1 MMEFGD
7 NYMAY
12 LPNTN
17 GGNYGVSYQRQDNRG
32 LHPVN
37 GQSALM
43 NADQAMHNNGEY
55 FRPGDRSGLNTSDP
69 RFAAKYGNP
78 YLRDPRNSD
87 VNGVRRGM
95 IAPGNELDGVQG
107 VSPVQS
113 PHRAP
118 NPMGGGGRQYATLNT
133 RNGRPYSPNSS
144 AVYRN
149 NHGYGTMQQKGA
161 KNGIRDKSGVPNPG
175 GSLLSG
181 VLTENAKMVGNS
193 TLHSATNAASMANK
207 YIGTMLGN
215 GAINR
220 PANDNATY
228 SSINN
233 KPTAPLSQKV
243 GKSNPKGGPIP
254 TNMSND
260 AATNGR
266 MAEFETNGGDVR
278 QNVKRGSSDSHYILS
293 PNSDS
298 ANQASLATHV

>member
-32 LHPVN
+32 VHPVAPN
-37 GQSALM
+37 VQSPLM
-43 NADQAMHNNGEY
+43 NVDQAMHNGEY
-55 FRPGDRSGLNTSDP
+55 FRPGGSGLNISDP

-87 VNGVRRGM
+87 MNGVRRGM
-95 IAPGNELDGVQG
+95 IASGNEVDGVH

-118 NPMGGGGRQYATLNT
+118 NPMGSGGRQYATLNT

-149 NHGYGTMQQKGA
+149 NHGYGTMQQKGT
-161 KNGIRDKSGVPNPG
+161 KTGIRDKNGGPNPG
-175 GSLLSG
+175 GSLLNG

-193 TLHSATNAASMANK
+193 TLHSATNAAAMANK

-220 PANDNATY
+220 SANDNATY

-233 KPTAPLSQKV
+233 KPSKIPLPQKV
-243 GKSNPKGGPIP
+243 GKSNPNGGSIP
-254 TNMSND
+254 SNTNND
-260 AATNGR
+260 ASTNGR
-266 MAEFETNGGDVR
+266 MVEFEPNGGDVR

-293 PNSDS
+293 PNS
-298 ANQASLATHV
+298 ANQAALATHV